1 MIFKK
6 FPLLSIV
13 LSIVGILLSVLAFI
27 MIQVASKVNNA
38 DDGLSILAIIELVLS
53 VLFLAALTARRPIFT
68 RIICIITMAMLLT
81 ASFVISIVSS
91 VSFQL
96 NEVTW
101 DSVSYLSISI
111 LTLVVLVLFFVYFLI
126 GRKGLLNSVNKI
138 LNVISIIF
146 LCLFALLLLASS
158 FAGIYRNQPLYGIEM
173 MILLLNAALFPGIL
187 LSLFDNLDYKEKET
201 PKQEHKEE
209 PKREVA
215 EEVKE

>member
-126 GRKGLLNSVNKI
+126 GRKGTLRIICKVTNFFSLGFLAIFAILLFVS
-138 LNVISIIF
+138 
-146 LCLFALLLLASS
+146 A
-158 FAGIYRNQPLYGIEM
+158 FAGTYSKQPLYATEM
-173 MILLLNAALFPGIL
+173 GLLLVNACVFLVLQL
-187 LSLFDNLDYKEKET
+187 LLQKTLVY
-201 PKQEHKEE
+201 EE
-209 PKREVA
+209 E
-215 EEVKE
+215 

>member
-126 GRKGLLNSVNKI
+126 GRKGLLKSVNKI

-209 PKREVA
+209 PKKEVA